1 MTTARTAGT
10 APGRRATTEKAVVV
24 SAFTGLKEDG
34 RVFYP
39 GDIFEGSKTRV
50 SELRKAGYLAEEGA

>member
-1 MTTARTAGT
+1 MATAKTARTAQ
-10 APGRRATTEKAVVV
+10 GRRATTAKVVVV

-39 GDIFEGSKTRV
+39 GEVFEGTKARV
-50 SELRKAGYLAEEGA
+50 SELRKAGYLAGEDA

>member
-1 MTTARTAGT
+1 MTAAKTARSRTATTA
-10 APGRRATTEKAVVV
+10 KAVVV

-39 GDIFEGSKTRV
+39 GEVFEGTKARV
-50 SELRKAGYLAEEGA
+50 AELRKAGYLAEEDA

>member
-1 MTTARTAGT
+1 MATARTART
-10 APGRRATTEKAVVV
+10 APSRRATTAKAVVV

-39 GDIFEGSKTRV
+39 GEVFEGTKERV
-50 SELRKAGYLAEEGA
+50 SELRSAGYLVEEDA

>member
-1 MTTARTAGT
+1 MVDMTAAKTARSRT
-10 APGRRATTEKAVVV
+10 ATTVKAVVV

-39 GDIFEGSKTRV
+39 GEVFEGTKSRV
-50 SELRKAGYLAEEGA
+50 LELRRAGFLSEEDA

>member
-1 MTTARTAGT
+1 MATAKTVRTAQS
-10 APGRRATTEKAVVV
+10 RRATTAKAVVV

-39 GDIFEGSKTRV
+39 GEVFEGTKARV
-50 SELRKAGYLAEEGA
+50 SELRKSGYLAEEDA

>member
-1 MTTARTAGT
+1 MTTARTART
-10 APGRRATTEKAVVV
+10 ATSRRATTEKAVVV

-39 GDIFEGSKTRV
+39 GDIFDGSKVRV
-50 SELRKAGYLAEEGA
+50 AELRKAGYLAEEDA

>member
-1 MTTARTAGT
+1 MTTARTART
-10 APGRRATTEKAVVV
+10 APNRRATTAKAVVV

-39 GDIFEGSKTRV
+39 GDIFDGSKARV
-50 SELRKAGYLAEEGA
+50 SELRKAGYLAEEDA